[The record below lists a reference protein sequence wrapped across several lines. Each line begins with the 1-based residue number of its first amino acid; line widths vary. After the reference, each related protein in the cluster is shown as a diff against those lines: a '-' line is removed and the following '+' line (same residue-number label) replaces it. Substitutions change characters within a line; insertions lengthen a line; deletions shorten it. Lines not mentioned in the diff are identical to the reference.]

1 MRRFPAVKVL
11 GIKMP
16 EIKMPEIKVPGLLVL
31 GVLCGALI
39 GGCSKPIP
47 PAPPRPQAA
56 VQQADAA
63 AQAEKPAVTP
73 APAAATAMPAAPAV
87 PAPAPATPAAAPA
100 SQPVDPLPALRQALA
115 AAGDEDTRVT
125 VIDEIAKLGQN
136 AKAALG
142 DLVPFMAD
150 KDVRT
155 RWHAARAVGFIG
167 EDAISAIPKLV
178 GLLGDTDPIVATQAA
193 AAIASIR
200 TDDGRAADAMP
211 KPEAQAYADAM
222 EALIGS
228 TVHPDARVRRSSL
241 RAIDA
246 FAPAPE
252 VLAPLVN
259 KQLADADPSVVL
271 PALHSLADLG
281 KVSVPLLMESLKNPR
296 SRYWAELA
304 LTEIGPA
311 AAPAVDLLTQTLAE
325 GEPEERVQAIL
336 ALGAIG
342 AAAKPAA
349 PQLIQAV
356 ESQDKSLQLAAA
368 FALGKIGATDADAAL
383 ERMAVNADPFLGSI
397 AAWARAKLR
406 PDDEE
411 LRRKAFAALT
421 ESFASDR
428 PNVRSGSISALSDLA
443 VKLDDAST
451 VGLAKALVERLTD
464 ADPEVQTAAAAALV
478 RLGGRAVPALA
489 AALDDPQRQAAA
501 LELLAGIGPAAAPT
515 LERLVGLLRDGDP
528 VVSGDAA
535 ITIAAIGPAAAAAV
549 PELTKMLADP
559 PASAAAEEAAALV
572 RRRFA
577 ACYAL
582 GRIGAA
588 ADVASE
594 RLRELSRSEEDLL
607 ATVATWSALKIRPQD
622 VSLFESAVP
631 VLRRALRGER
641 EIARLEAAIAL
652 GDIGAAADSAIPIL
666 ELVSEEDS
674 STRVRAAAAAALK
687 KIRGR

>member
-1 MRRFPAVKVL
+1 M
-11 GIKMP
+11 
-16 EIKMPEIKVPGLLVL
+16 L
-31 GVLCGALI
+31 GVPYGALV
-39 GGCSKPIP
+39 GGCSKPMP
-47 PAPPRPQAA
+47 PAPPRPQPV
-56 VQQADAA
+56 VQQAAPQPPADAA
-63 AQAEKPAVTP
+63 AQAEKPAAPSATVATPP
-73 APAAATAMPAAPAV
+73 APAG
-87 PAPAPATPAAAPA
+87 PAPAPAKPAAAPA
-100 SQPVDPLPALRQALA
+100 SQPADPLAALREALA
-115 AAGDEDTRVT
+115 AAGDENARIL

-142 DLVPFMAD
+142 DLVPFLAD

-155 RWHAARAVGFIG
+155 RWHAARTVGFIG
-167 EDAISAIPKLV
+167 EDAISVLPKLV
-178 GLLGDTDPIVATQAA
+178 GLLGDADPIVATQAA
-193 AAIASIR
+193 AAIARIR
-200 TDDGRAADAMP
+200 TDDGRDADAMP
-211 KPEAQAYADAM
+211 KPEAQAYSDAM
-222 EALIGS
+222 EGLIGA

-246 FAPAPE
+246 FAPPPE

-311 AAPAVDLLTQTLAE
+311 AAPAVDLLTQTLAD

-356 ESQDKSLQLAAA
+356 ESQDTSLQLAAA
-368 FALGKIGATDADAAL
+368 FALGKIGATNADAAL
-383 ERMAVNADPFLGSI
+383 ERMAASADPLVGSI

-411 LRRKAFAALT
+411 LRRKALAALT

-443 VKLDDAST
+443 VKLDEAST
-451 VGLAKALVERLTD
+451 TGLAKAFVERLTD

-478 RLGGRAVPALA
+478 RLGGRAVPALG
-489 AALDDPQRQAAA
+489 AALDDPQRQVAA

-515 LERLVGLLRDGDP
+515 LPRLLELVRDGDP

-549 PELTKMLADP
+549 PELMKMLADP
-559 PASAAAEEAAALV
+559 PASLAAEEAAALV

-582 GRIGAA
+582 GRIGEA
-588 ADVASE
+588 ADVASD
-594 RLRELSRSEEDLL
+594 RLQELSRSEEDLL
-607 ATVATWSALKIRPQD
+607 ATVATWAALKIRPQD
-622 VSLFESAVP
+622 ASLFESAVP
-631 VLRRALRGER
+631 ILRRALRGER

-666 ELVSEEDS
+666 ELVSEDDG